1 MSQSSKSK
9 PPQKASVPRANEMLN
24 LKEREPKNY
33 VKGNFNAAVFDMK
46 PKDLPEQS
54 KKFSHK
60 NQGKVPSYINKY
72 NAQREDKLKE
82 KAY

>member
-1 MSQSSKSK
+1 MSRGSKSK
-9 PPQKASVPRANEMLN
+9 PPQKANVPRANDMLN

-33 VKGNFNAAVFDMK
+33 VKGNFNAAVYDMK
-46 PKDLPEQS
+46 PKELAVADN
-54 KKFSHK
+54 KYAHR

-72 NAQREDKLKE
+72 NAQREDKIKE